1 MNKFIKIPLVLALV
15 TFFTSGLLMFSE
27 YSTRDKIAEQKK
39 LKLLKSLKQL
49 IPDNLHDND
58 LIEDSQTI
66 NEPLRLGHR
75 KPQTLYIGKLNG
87 KETVMAIPVS
97 SHKGYSGDIDLIVG
111 VKKNG
116 EITHVNILEQHETP
130 GLGDLIEAN
139 KSDWIEQ
146 FPNNSLNKTE
156 EKNWQVKRDGGS
168 FDQITGATI
177 TPRAVVTAIKKALLY
192 HEDISKNTEN
202 KTTLENN
209 SETPK

>member
-1 MNKFIKIPLVLALV
+1 MSAFIKIPLTLALV
-15 TFFTSGLLMFSE
+15 TFFTSALLMFSE

-58 LIEDSQTI
+58 LILDSLTI

-130 GLGDLIEAN
+130 GLGDLIEPN
-139 KSDWIEQ
+139 KSNWIQQ
-146 FPNNSLNKTE
+146 FPHNSISKTKIE
-156 EKNWQVKRDGGS
+156 NWQVKRDGGR

-177 TPRAVVTAIKKALLY
+177 TPRAVVTAIKRALLY
-192 HEDISKNTEN
+192 HQDISNHPEN
-202 KTTLENN
+202 ETTSKHN
-209 SETPK
+209 SETKK